1 METNRKTTTILK
13 HTHRA
18 MNFANDSMHTSL
30 CLQFDPQQVATS
42 CVYLALQFAEVQPVN
57 QTDYIEVLGQP
68 DVEILASISYQII
81 ELIAERKGAEQTI
94 LNKIRTHMEAL
105 QNVKQRSTG
114 HDNSQELDT
123 KRPRLS

>member
-1 METNRKTTTILK
+1 
-13 HTHRA
+13 

-30 CLQFDPQQVATS
+30 CLQFDPQQVATA

-57 QTDYIEVLGQP
+57 QTDYMEVLGQP

-81 ELIAERKGAEQTI
+81 ELIAERKGAEQSI
-94 LNKIRTHMEAL
+94 LTKVRTHMEAL
-105 QNVKQRSTG
+105 QHVTQRSAG
-114 HDNSQELDT
+114 SDHAPELDA